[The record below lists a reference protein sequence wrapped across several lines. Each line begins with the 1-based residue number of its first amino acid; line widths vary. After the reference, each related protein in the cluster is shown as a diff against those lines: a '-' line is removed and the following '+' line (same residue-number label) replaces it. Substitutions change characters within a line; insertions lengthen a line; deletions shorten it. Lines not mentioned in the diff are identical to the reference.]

1 MSAFYNLQKIKVN
14 IEYEGK
20 IKSSE
25 VPPYKPINFIKEV
38 ARDLFKNNISPLIK
52 LKYNNK
58 DLTQFEGNIIGDFF
72 KRKNTINIKIE
83 DSSSKYLIE
92 SSDKKRNKNNKSR
105 LLCLCNRDYIGSYC
119 RNCKEFIC
127 NSCRVNET
135 HLKHK
140 ITQIDIDNLVESVKL
155 YAITLQ
161 SEIPININKTQEN
174 YEKLEK
180 NTNIYDFHTR
190 HNIINEKIENVLNS
204 YNNYLEHLNCDNDN
218 IENVINNYNSET
230 YNLTLDLDDIN
241 KELNEK
247 YCKQKK
253 QMNEDEFKEYFRK
266 LSEKEENLK
275 ILSYNIIPY
284 TVKDDIKERMK
295 LMYDKIEEI
304 LDFTLNNQNPLGV
317 NNEINDLYN
326 FVIQNQ
332 IEDEEE
338 VKEEIKEDNNN
349 IIEKNEI
356 EENINNNAEHENS
369 NNEERENEEK
379 ERDEKERDQNV
390 LINEDDFNN
399 KKQTEEITNKKSS
412 EEQEKI
418 NLRENDILDVNQN
431 EVSNGNIYFEN
442 QEIEEKNK
450 PSEN

>member
-1 MSAFYNLQKIKVN
+1 
-14 IEYEGK
+14 
-20 IKSSE
+20 
-25 VPPYKPINFIKEV
+25 
-38 ARDLFKNNISPLIK
+38 
-52 LKYNNK
+52 
-58 DLTQFEGNIIGDFF
+58 
-72 KRKNTINIKIE
+72 
-83 DSSSKYLIE
+83 
-92 SSDKKRNKNNKSR
+92 
-105 LLCLCNRDYIGSYC
+105 
-119 RNCKEFIC
+119 
-127 NSCRVNET
+127 
-135 HLKHK
+135 
-140 ITQIDIDNLVESVKL
+140 
-155 YAITLQ
+155 
-161 SEIPININKTQEN
+161 
-174 YEKLEK
+174 
-180 NTNIYDFHTR
+180 
-190 HNIINEKIENVLNS
+190 
-204 YNNYLEHLNCDNDN
+204 
-218 IENVINNYNSET
+218 
-230 YNLTLDLDDIN
+230 
-241 KELNEK
+241 
-247 YCKQKK
+247 
-253 QMNEDEFKEYFRK
+253 MNEDEFKEYFRK